1 MNHLIKI
8 IKGIFVGIGSILPGI
23 SGSMIAAILKIYQ
36 DLIQA
41 LNKFTKQ
48 PLKAISDVWQ
58 YIVGVIV
65 GLMMGF
71 LFISTVLE
79 LFPIPLTLLFIGF
92 ILGAVPG
99 IINEFKTDHY
109 RWHHFLVM
117 FIAMAS
123 MIGFLFVKEQ
133 TADVNSW
140 YYYFVIFMIGVITA
154 ASLITPGLSAA
165 TMLMALGY
173 FRTLIELGDGF
184 IQAFLSFNF
193 SEIGPQLPMLGLLII
208 GVVVGL
214 LIIGKIMYQL
224 LIRYKAHFY
233 FAVLGIVI
241 ITPFNILFTL
251 QGNTSENVFQVQWY
265 IWGVGLILFIL
276 GLFIT
281 YKISDIGQ
289 KEEDFE

>member
-8 IKGIFVGIGSILPGI
+8 IKGVFVGMGSILPGI

-41 LNKFTKQ
+41 LNKFTKH
-48 PLKAISDVWQ
+48 PIKAISDVWQ

-65 GLMMGF
+65 GLMIGF
-71 LFISTVLE
+71 LFISAVLE

-92 ILGAVPG
+92 ILGAIPG
-99 IINEFKTDHY
+99 IIKEFKSERYH
-109 RWHHFLVM
+109 WHHFLVM
-117 FIAMAS
+117 LIAMAS

-140 YYYFVIFMIGVITA
+140 YYYFIVFIIGVITA

-173 FRTLIELGDGF
+173 FRTLINLGDDF
-184 IQAFLSFNF
+184 IQAFLSFSF
-193 SEIGPQLPMLGLLII
+193 REIVPQLPMLILLII
-208 GVVVGL
+208 GVIVGL

-241 ITPFNILFTL
+241 VTPFNILFTL
-251 QGNTSENVFQVQWY
+251 QENTSQNVFQVQWY
-265 IWGVGLILFIL
+265 IWGIGFILFVL

-281 YKISDIGQ
+281 YKISDMGQ
-289 KEEDFE
+289 KKEEFE